1 MVRLSV
7 CTTIGIEPDEF
18 VIVCPASEAVDK
30 ATNTV
35 SYVAQQRSTCR
46 ELAAALTT
54 SDSIEVEKSADIPPA
69 EGLVISE
76 GLSPLRES
84 LRLFGES
91 VCNSKRESFGA
102 DMLNSEIQKILDS
115 WKLLELEPPSRIS
128 DVLKRLEEQRHV
140 LGNGSATTDHQL
152 RWAGKPLIATSTK
165 QTMRDYFG
173 PNEKVTIKV
182 NLVKISEPINPG
194 APRGVDSETYS
205 NMLSY
210 YYKRE
215 EELKQ
220 LDADTDD
227 SYLQSVWTNP
237 TELKNTL
244 NGIGNIK
251 FRM

>member
-7 CTTIGIEPDEF
+7 FTTIGVEPDEF
-18 VIVCPASEAVDK
+18 VMNCPASDAVENVTK
-30 ATNTV
+30 SV

-46 ELAAALTT
+46 ELGAAVAT
-54 SDSIEVEKSADIPPA
+54 SDSNGEDTLADIHA
-69 EGLVISE
+69 EGLVTSD
-76 GLSPLRES
+76 GLSPLRNS

-91 VCNSKRESFGA
+91 VCNSKGESFGA
-102 DMLNSEIQKILDS
+102 DMLHIEIQKIVDS
-115 WKLLELEPPSRIS
+115 WKQLEFEPPSHVS
-128 DVLKRLEEQRHV
+128 DVLKRLEEQTH
-140 LGNGSATTDHQL
+140 LFAIGNATTEHQL
-152 RWAGKPLIATSTK
+152 RWACKPLIATSTK

-182 NLVKISEPINPG
+182 NLVKINEPVNPG

-215 EELKQ
+215 QELKQ

-244 NGIGNIK
+244 NGIDNIK